1 VLARDQTPLP
11 LAECTGQLQ
20 TAEKCWPEWEMG
32 KQEVACNSEQISET
46 ASTLSWLS
54 DQVES
59 SPHASS
65 GAEAQMVDALS
76 LARSYVVEIAV
87 HRSLGLS
94 DSEAIAATARRELR
108 PGCVQHFDS
117 TSFN

>member
-1 VLARDQTPLP
+1 
-11 LAECTGQLQ
+11 
-20 TAEKCWPEWEMG
+20 MG
-32 KQEVACNSEQISET
+32 KQEHACSSERISET

-59 SPHASS
+59 SPHAAGSN
-65 GAEAQMVDALS
+65 EAHMVDALS
-76 LARSYVVEIAV
+76 LARSYVVEFAV

-94 DSEAIAATARRELR
+94 DSEAIAATARRQLR
-108 PGCVQHFDS
+108 PGCVQHFDT

>member
-1 VLARDQTPLP
+1 
-11 LAECTGQLQ
+11 
-20 TAEKCWPEWEMG
+20 MG

-59 SPHASS
+59 SPHGSS

-76 LARSYVVEIAV
+76 LARSYVVEFAV